1 MSTTSSDDLRQIAT
15 DLLTLTGWSIG
26 DLARV
31 AELHR
36 PNLVSWLGGKP
47 QVMAEVKQLKVL
59 EILGWHY
66 GRLRRDVVHR
76 WVIGS
81 DFSLARTVLLRH
93 GIATGNDLEIQP
105 AFGTGSGVFGGALLI
120 SRDDQQNPLIVL
132 VKRKLGREWLDPIAA
147 DSLGIGVFN
156 ECPFEVSAA
165 VDQAWWQA
173 EPAPDRQFPTRYFLQ
188 ECAEQWRQGRTALED
203 QLGLLATGPTS
214 QMQEVAAEENAQALE
229 QPASSHSEKKL
240 EQPRV
245 HGGSKSYD
253 ETGRTG

>member
-1 MSTTSSDDLRQIAT
+1 MSSASSDDLRQIAT

-36 PNLVSWLGGKP
+36 PNLVSWLGGKR
-47 QVMAEVKQLKVL
+47 QVMAEAKQLKAL
-59 EILGWHY
+59 ETLGWHY

-81 DFSLARTVLLRH
+81 DFSLCRTVLLRY
-93 GIATGNDLEIQP
+93 GIATGKDLEIRP
-105 AFGTGSGVFGGALLI
+105 TFGAGSGVFGGAVLI
-120 SRDDQQNPLIVL
+120 SRDDLQNPLIIL
-132 VKRKLGREWLDPIAA
+132 VKRKLKREWQDPIAA
-147 DSLGIGVFN
+147 NSLGIGIFN

-165 VDQAWWQA
+165 ADRAWWQA
-173 EPAPDRQFPTRYFLQ
+173 EPAADRQFPTRYFLQ
-188 ECAEQWRQGRTALED
+188 ECAEQWRLGRAALEG
-203 QLGLLATGPTS
+203 QLRLLATEPTS